1 MKAQRALPT
10 ILAVVVT
17 IMTLALCR
25 CMFLG
30 VATKVQAQN
39 PAQSATPQQM
49 QEEEAYLYRM
59 EAYVYGFPLVIIDVT
74 KEVQTAT
81 PTSGEYTAPINQ
93 FARMHACVSP
103 DFMNVVRIS
112 LSGLWSTAFVNLDK
126 EPYIPR
132 SAPA

>member
-74 KEVQTAT
+74 KRVQTAT
-81 PTSGEYTAPINQ
+81 PRSGEYTA
-93 FARMHACVSP
+93 VSP
-103 DFMNVVRIS
+103 DFKNVVRIS